1 MISAPPRRFLRQ
13 TSIALLVLTALWLV
27 PAASLATGT
36 MSIACLDVGQGD
48 ATVIISPSGQT
59 LLFDGGKSGR
69 GSSVILPYLNA
80 QGITY
85 LDYMVASHYHSDHI
99 GGLDEVIAQVPVGV
113 AYDRGWSYTTLT
125 YNTYASAVQEVRQT
139 ILPGQVIDLGEDVT
153 VTCLALNGNGQLPSP
168 YNNSSYEN
176 EYGVCLLV
184 QYGGFDFF
192 VAGDLTGNPDSGYE
206 DIETSLAPMVGDIDV
221 YRVNHHASD
230 SSSNAFFLQNVQA
243 EVSVI
248 SLGDN
253 SYGHPHQPVLNRLV
267 QYGSFVY
274 QTEIGSGGTL
284 PATDLRVIGGH
295 VVIETDGVD
304 VYTVAGDQWQID
316 EDSMSPAVLGPL
328 ASVRVLGN
336 YPNPFNPR
344 TEIRFETPTA
354 GAARLEVYDLAGRR
368 IALHSFQAEAGLNLV
383 PWLGQDDR
391 GHQQPGGIYLYTV
404 TTAAGRDQGRMT
416 LVK

>member
-1 MISAPPRRFLRQ
+1 MISALPRRFFRKNFTHLVVL
-13 TSIALLVLTALWLV
+13 LLVVLLPTVVLAAGTLT
-27 PAASLATGT
+27 
-36 MSIACLDVGQGD
+36 IACLDVGQGD
-48 ATVIISPSGQT
+48 ATLIISPSGQT

-69 GSSVILPYLNA
+69 GDSVILPYLNA

-125 YNTYASAVQEVRQT
+125 YSTYAAAVQEVRET
-139 ILPGQVIDLGEDVT
+139 ILPGQVIDLGEGVT

-168 YNNSSYEN
+168 YSNDSYEN
-176 EYGVCLLV
+176 EYCVSLLV

-206 DIETSLAPMVGDIDV
+206 DIETSVAPLVGDVDV
-221 YRVNHHASD
+221 YHVSHHASD
-230 SSSNAFFLQNVQA
+230 SSSNPFFLQTVQA

-295 VVIETDGVD
+295 VVIETDGLD

-316 EDSMSPAVLGPL
+316 EESVTPAVTGPL

-354 GAARLEVYDLAGRR
+354 GPARLEVYNLAGRR
-368 IALHSFQAEAGLNLV
+368 IAWHSFQAEAGLNLV
-383 PWLGQDDR
+383 PWQGQDER